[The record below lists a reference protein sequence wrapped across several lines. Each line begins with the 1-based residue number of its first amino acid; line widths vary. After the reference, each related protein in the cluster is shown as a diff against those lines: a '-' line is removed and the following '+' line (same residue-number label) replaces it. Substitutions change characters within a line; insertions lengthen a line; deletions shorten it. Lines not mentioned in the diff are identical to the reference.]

1 MINIINKL
9 ALFFKVNDVGT
20 KICLDSG
27 KFIESV
33 YENINHLNLF
43 SFSGNSSFHT
53 TYIHGDMLGYE
64 LASTELPYSVAKLE
78 CYRNV
83 VNYFMQ
89 NGPLTKEDIVNR
101 FNNEGNF
108 KFLRYPIFLNDKG
121 LINLESNKII
131 IEREHLDN
139 LLHKNYKIEKI
150 KIIDL
155 NKDNLEK
162 LLINTYHG
170 NYISDSFANIN
181 KKIVLEGPQ
190 CFYEGHNTRF
200 KFYLALKNNFL
211 EKNKSNIFI
220 MIKKKK
226 IYLKN
231 LKEKNIVKE
240 YANDKDESSYESL
253 LRYLLCIHFGV
264 NPNEEFESYNSYYTD
279 YIGFS
284 DGKSIFFH

>member
-1 MINIINKL
+1 MINIINNL
-9 ALFFKVNDVGT
+9 ASFFKVNNDGT
-20 KICLDSG
+20 KTCLNSG
-27 KFIESV
+27 KFIKSV
-33 YENINHLNLF
+33 YENICVLNLF
-43 SFSGNSSFHT
+43 LFSGNSSFNT
-53 TYIHGDMLGYE
+53 TYIHRNILGSE
-64 LASTELPYSVAKLE
+64 FSSIELPYSVPQLE

-89 NGPLTKEDIVNR
+89 DGPLTKEDILND
-101 FNNEGNF
+101 FEKEGNF
-108 KFLRYPIFLNDKG
+108 RFLKYPIFLDDKG

-131 IEREHLDN
+131 IERKHLDN
-139 LLHKNYKIEKI
+139 LIHKDYKIEKI

-170 NYISDSFANIN
+170 NFISDNFTNIN
-181 KKIVLEGPQ
+181 KKTVLEGPL
-190 CFYEGHNTRF
+190 CFFEGHDIRF
-200 KFYLALKNNFL
+200 ELYLALKNNFL

-279 YIGFS
+279 YVGFS